1 VGHDGISEDNE
12 GRRGRM
18 TAARVP
24 KIHAGEFED
33 LNRTYYSAEPG
44 QYFRNR
50 LYSLLAYVADGDE
63 TAKQL
68 KAGVKFLDLS
78 LSVGS
83 GDEMSASEK
92 LKYASAESVVLLH
105 HACEA
110 LIRLYLAHSK
120 RNHCPWVA
128 MSALTNFAEFKREA
142 AKLRGHCSDPD
153 RLPDLLEVVSLSDT
167 GKGLENL
174 SHEAWESHKLGLPMV
189 FEFAVREFLDNSN
202 LYNAAKHGFGLIAH
216 EAGMSL
222 DFSPELSMKKDGP
235 ALTYLERAMKD
246 GKQTWSKSVQWVSPT
261 WLLAWVGTI
270 ADQIDNLWD
279 SAKVHYAIPAH
290 DGEVRRLRY
299 VDHARI
305 DELLKMEMKPGFN
318 VTKMSETLHSGT

>member
-1 VGHDGISEDNE
+1 
-12 GRRGRM
+12 M

-24 KIHAGEFED
+24 KIHPGEFAE

-44 QYFRNR
+44 HYFRNR

-68 KAGVKFLDLS
+68 KAGVNFMDLS

-120 RNHCPWVA
+120 RHPCPWVA

-153 RLPDLLEVVSLSDT
+153 RRADLLEVVSWSDT
-167 GKGLENL
+167 GKGLEDL
-174 SHEAWESHKLGLPMV
+174 SEENWESHKLGLPMI

-222 DFSPELSMKKDGP
+222 DLSSEFSLKKDGP
-235 ALTYLERAMKD
+235 ALTYLERETKN
-246 GKQTWSKSVQWVSPT
+246 GKQAWSKSVQWVSPA
-261 WLLAWVGTI
+261 WLLAWVGVI
-270 ADQIDNLWD
+270 VDQIENLWD
-279 SAKVHYAIPAH
+279 SARVHYAVPVR
-290 DGEVRRLRY
+290 DGETRRLRF
-299 VDHARI
+299 VDHTRI
-305 DELLKMEMKPGFN
+305 EELLKMEMKPGFN
-318 VTKMSETLHSGT
+318 VTKMSETLHSST